1 MPNPRLFRFGVV
13 AAQARSGEEWIA
25 KARRAESFGF
35 STFLMP
41 DTLGQT
47 FSPFPALAVAA
58 AVTSTLRVCP
68 FVLNND
74 YRNPVLVARESA
86 TLDAL
91 SGGRF
96 ELGIGAGRPGADAD
110 YAQLGMP
117 LDSPG
122 TRIERLAES
131 LTLIKAAL
139 SGKTVAADGPRYTG
153 TGIAVFPKPVQ
164 QPRPPILVAGGHK
177 RVLSLAAREADIVA
191 FGVGPD
197 ETDDKLLERIGWMRA
212 AAGDRVDDL
221 ELSVNLLA
229 VGSEMPF
236 YVRTYLKLDPAAL
249 ADIGSPLAISG
260 DTDAMCAQLIIRRER
275 LGISYIMVADELMEA
290 AAPVV
295 EQLTGR

>member
-25 KARRAESFGF
+25 KARRAEAFGF
-35 STFLMP
+35 STLLMP
-41 DTLGQT
+41 DTLGPT
-47 FSPFPALAVAA
+47 YSPFPALAVAA
-58 AVTSTLRVCP
+58 AVTRTLRVGS

-110 YAQLGMP
+110 YAQLGMQ
-117 LDSPG
+117 LDAPG

-131 LTLIKAAL
+131 LTLLKAAL
-139 SGKTVAADGPRYTG
+139 SGKTVAADGPHYTG
-153 TGIAVFPKPVQ
+153 KGITVFPKPVQ
-164 QPRPPILVAGGHK
+164 EPRPPILVAGGQK

-197 ETDDKLLERIGWMRA
+197 ETGDRLLERIGWMRA
-212 AAGDRVDDL
+212 AAEERVDDL
-221 ELSVNLLA
+221 ELSVNLLG

-236 YVRTYLKLDPAAL
+236 YVRTYLKLDPADL
-249 ADIGSPLAISG
+249 AQIGSPLAISG
-260 DTDAMCAQLIIRRER
+260 DLDAMCAQLITRRER
-275 LGISYIMVADELMEA
+275 FGLSYIMVADELMEA
-290 AAPVV
+290 ATPVV